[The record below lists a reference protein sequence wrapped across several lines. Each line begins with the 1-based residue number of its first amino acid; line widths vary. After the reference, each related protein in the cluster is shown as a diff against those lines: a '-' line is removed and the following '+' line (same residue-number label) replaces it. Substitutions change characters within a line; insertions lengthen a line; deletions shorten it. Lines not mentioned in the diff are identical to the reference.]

1 MDGAFYCAKNWK
13 FTQMD
18 SLLCESVRNCTVDVL
33 PMSANHFKQAE
44 KEKIMIMSS
53 ITAEF

>member
-18 SLLCESVRNCTVDVL
+18 SLLCKSARNCTVDVL
-33 PMSANHFKQAE
+33 PMSANRFKQAE

>member
-1 MDGAFYCAKNWK
+1 MDP
-13 FTQMD
+13 
-18 SLLCESVRNCTVDVL
+18 LLCESARNCTVDVL
-33 PMSANHFKQAE
+33 PMSENRFKQAE

>member
-1 MDGAFYCAKNWK
+1 MDEAFYCAKNWK